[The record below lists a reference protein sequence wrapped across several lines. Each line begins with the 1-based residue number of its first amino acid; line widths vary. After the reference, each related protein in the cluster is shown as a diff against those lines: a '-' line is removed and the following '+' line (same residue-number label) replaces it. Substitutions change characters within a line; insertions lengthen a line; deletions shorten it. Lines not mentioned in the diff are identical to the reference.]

1 MDKHKRGLLNM
12 EAEKKNKRMRRR
24 RFRNML
30 SLILLIGVFLLWGFY
45 ALLESDLFNLKYV
58 ELYGNSIASYEEV
71 LEASKL
77 ILHRNLFKYDLDMV
91 EQQVIQHPYIKEVEA
106 ARKLPNKLVIN
117 VQEREE
123 YAIISYMGSYV
134 YVDHELVALKI
145 ADSYI
150 AQEQPLITGVEL
162 QSLKVG
168 DPLRAINQEDLQKAI
183 MVLAAA
189 EVSDMIDIVSELD
202 TTEEGNIIM
211 HTIDGIEVHLGNVDD
226 PVYSMLVLKEV
237 LVKLYTSNRRNV
249 IIDLR
254 YEGTSTVR
262 DRD

>member
-1 MDKHKRGLLNM
+1 M
-12 EAEKKNKRMRRR
+12 EANKKDKRARRR
-24 RFRNML
+24 RFRNMF

-71 LEASKL
+71 LEASRL
-77 ILHRNLFKYDLDMV
+77 ILHRNLFKYDLNMV
-91 EQQVIQHPYIKEVEA
+91 EEQVLQHPYIKEVTA
-106 ARKLPNKLVIN
+106 SRKLPNKLLIN

-134 YVDHELVALKI
+134 YIDHELVALKI

-150 AQEQPLITGVEL
+150 AQELPLITGVEL
-162 QSLKVG
+162 QSLKTGEV
-168 DPLRAINQEDLQKAI
+168 LRAINQEILQNTI
-183 MVLAAA
+183 QLLAAA
-189 EVSDMIDIVSELD
+189 AVSDMIDVVAEID
-202 TTEEGNIIM
+202 TSEEGNIKLL
-211 HTIDGIEVHLGNVDD
+211 TIDGIEVHLGKAED